1 MSKLPI
7 IIGVIGVVAIAAAI
21 GINEFSWRDEVD
33 DKADA
38 PTTEQASPPSDQQQQ
53 ANVAKPSSPIV
64 KPGDVTEMSSLPVP
78 PTFDV
83 VRVGPN
89 GDTVIA
95 GRAVPGSSIEI
106 LENGI
111 VIGTAEA
118 DANGEWVFI
127 PTEPLQSGAR
137 SLSIVSKLEN
147 GDIIN
152 SIEEVVIIVPDAN
165 QSDVAENLIKK
176 PGEQKALVLKFSNN
190 SANPTQ
196 VLQKPGEASSYK
208 LSVDTLDYNSEGRTV
223 IGGKAPVGATVQ
235 IYLDNNLIGVVEA
248 DKDGAWSLIPED
260 LIPPGL
266 YQMRAD
272 QVSET
277 GKVLARVEYP
287 FARSED
293 ITQMAE
299 GTFVLV
305 QPGNSLWRIARRV
318 YGDGFSYTQIFQAND
333 SQIINPD
340 LIYPGQIFE
349 VPTLN

>member
-1 MSKLPI
+1 MSRLPI
-7 IIGVIGVVAIAAAI
+7 IIGVVGVVAIAAAI
-21 GINEFSWRDEVD
+21 GINEISWRDEVD
-33 DKADA
+33 DA
-38 PTTEQASPPSDQQQQ
+38 PSAEQSNPPSTSDQQVS
-53 ANVAKPSSPIV
+53 VAKPSGPPK
-64 KPGDVTEMSSLPVP
+64 KPEDVTEVSSLPVP

-106 LENGI
+106 LENGK
-111 VIGTAEA
+111 VIGTAQA

-137 SLSIVSKLEN
+137 SLSIVSTLKN
-147 GDIIN
+147 GN
-152 SIEEVVIIVPDAN
+152 VVKSIEEVVIMVPDGN
-165 QSDVAENLIKK
+165 QSDLAENLIKK

-190 SANPTQ
+190 AANPTQ
-196 VLQKPGEASSYK
+196 VLQKPGESAGLK
-208 LSVDTLDYNSEGRTV
+208 LSVDTLDYNTEGRTV

-235 IYLDNNLIGVVEA
+235 VYLDNKLIGVIKA
-248 DKDGAWSLIPED
+248 DKDGAWSFTPKD

-272 QVSET
+272 QVSKT

-299 GTFVLV
+299 GTYVLV

-318 YGDGFSYTQIFQAND
+318 YGDGLSYTQIFQAND
-333 SQIINPD
+333 SQITDPD
-340 LIYPGQIFE
+340 LIYPGQVFE
-349 VPTLN
+349 VPALN

>member
-7 IIGVIGVVAIAAAI
+7 IIGIVGVVAIAAAI

-33 DKADA
+33 DA
-38 PTTEQASPPSDQQQQ
+38 PSAEQTDQSTAPEQQTSI
-53 ANVAKPSSPIV
+53 AKPSGPPA
-64 KPGDVTEMSSLPVP
+64 KPGDVTELSSLPVP

-106 LENGI
+106 IENGI
-111 VIGTAEA
+111 VIGTAQA
-118 DANGEWVFI
+118 DASGEWVFI

-137 SLSIVSKLEN
+137 SLSIVSTLKN
-147 GDIIN
+147 GN
-152 SIEEVVIIVPDAN
+152 VVKSIEEVVIMVPDGN
-165 QSDVAENLIKK
+165 QSDVAENLVKK
-176 PGEQKALVLKFSNN
+176 PSEQKALVLKFSNN
-190 SANPTQ
+190 AANPTQ
-196 VLQKPGEASSYK
+196 VLQKPGEIAGIK
-208 LSVDTLDYNSEGRTV
+208 LSVDTLDYNAEGRTV

-235 IYLDNNLIGVVEA
+235 VYLDNNLIGVVKA
-248 DKDGAWSLIPED
+248 DKDGAWSLIPEN

-299 GTFVLV
+299 GTYVLV

-333 SQIINPD
+333 SQITNPD
-340 LIYPGQIFE
+340 LIYPGQVFE